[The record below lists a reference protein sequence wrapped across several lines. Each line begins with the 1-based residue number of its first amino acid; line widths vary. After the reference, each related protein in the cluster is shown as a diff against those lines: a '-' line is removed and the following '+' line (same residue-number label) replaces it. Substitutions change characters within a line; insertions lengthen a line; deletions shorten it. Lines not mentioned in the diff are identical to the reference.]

1 MQNIVITIG
10 REFGSGGRYI
20 GSEVA
25 KRLNIPFYD
34 KEILAKTY
42 ERNHINYSK
51 LEEFDETKR
60 NSILNILDILRTDAY
75 NEVALNEVYQDLI
88 RKTIEDLALSP
99 CVILGRNSNNILKNK
114 KNAIHIFLYS
124 KDLEFKIQ
132 RKMEVEGLTHKEAH
146 EKLKKIDK
154 QREEYYEFLN
164 PNENWKDKD
173 HYDLCIDTGKIG
185 VEKTIELI
193 VNLYQILSQEEAV

>member
-88 RKTIEDLALSP
+88 RKTIEDLALSS

-146 EKLKKIDK
+146 EKLKKSD
-154 QREEYYEFLN
+154 RSHVVL
-164 PNENWKDKD
+164 
-173 HYDLCIDTGKIG
+173 
-185 VEKTIELI
+185 
-193 VNLYQILSQEEAV
+193 